1 MRVAGLKYRKVS
13 PGTWNDA
20 KFRELDDAGKLVWML
35 LLTHPLMSALGAMRC
50 TPEGLATE
58 LRWTTAKMRRAL
70 TAIQERRMA
79 EYDDSI
85 GVIWLPNFLR
95 YNVPESPNV
104 VIAWRGAID
113 ALPEGGL
120 RNRITKTAK
129 DYAEALGEAFLK
141 AFVKAFGEGVSKP
154 LPNPEQEPEQ
164 EQEPEPEKPKSAAT
178 PLPDWVPPE
187 PWAGYIAM
195 RAKIR
200 KPMTQR
206 AKELAVGELEK
217 LRGQGHDPQAVLE
230 QSIFHSWQG
239 LFPLR
244 PNSSKG
250 GANKQ
255 ESLEERNRRV
265 AKEWRPPE
273 LRDRN
278 AS

>member
-1 MRVAGLKYRKVS
+1 MKAAGLKYRKVS

-70 TAIQERRMA
+70 TTIQERHMA
-79 EYDDSI
+79 EYDESI

-104 VIAWRGAID
+104 VIAWRGSLD
-113 ALPEGGL
+113 ALPEGQL
-120 RNRITKTAK
+120 RNRISKTAK
-129 DYAEALGEAFLK
+129 DFAEALGEAFMK
-141 AFVKAFGEGVSKP
+141 AFVKAFGEAVSKP
-154 LPNPEQEPEQ
+154 SPNPEQEQEQEPEQ
-164 EQEPEPEKPKSAAT
+164 EQEKPKAAAA
-178 PLPDWVPPE
+178 PLPNWVAPE
-187 PWAGYIAM
+187 PWAAYVAM
-195 RAKIR
+195 RTKIR

-206 AKELAVGELEK
+206 AKELAVGELGK
-217 LRGQGHDPQAVLE
+217 LREQGHDPTAVLE
-230 QSIFHSWQG
+230 QSVFHSWQG

-244 PNSSKG
+244 ANGEKG

-265 AKEWRPPE
+265 AKGWRPPE
-273 LRDRN
+273 MRDRD
-278 AS
+278 AG